1 MGYWNLS
8 GGHLDRVE
16 SITDGSR
23 LVILKSFNYLKM
35 DIIIPVVQMEERN
48 LRKMKLFV
56 YDFSAKR

>member
-23 LVILKSFNYLKM
+23 LVTLKSFNYLKNGYYYSCSI
-35 DIIIPVVQMEERN
+35 DA
-48 LRKMKLFV
+48 RKNSQKDEV
-56 YDFSAKR
+56 ICI